1 MPGAQTGSP
10 MTYMLNGKQYIALGV
25 SGPATPGRMIAYKL
39 P

>member
-1 MPGAQTGSP
+1 

-25 SGPATPGRMIAYKL
+25 SGPATPGQMIAYKL